1 MLNSLPSFAAAMLF
15 LLCSFT
21 QSCAPRLLLQRPPE
35 NYQGPIAEG
44 PVLQSDDYWI
54 YRRADG
60 SRIKLGAGNPLAK
73 VEFPLWV
80 GRIWRSQGTAT
91 LRGQPVTSSRISTEI
106 ECEATAFKPITVAAG
121 TFEAFEC
128 KCGCTVTGGPYDP
141 WCGDWTIWYAPAAK
155 NIVKL
160 KTEST
165 ASSFDL
171 LEYKL
176 SDKTSAPRRS
186 SETR

>member
-1 MLNSLPSFAAAMLF
+1 MRNSLPSFAAAMLV
-15 LLCSFT
+15 LLCSFI
-21 QSCAPRLLLQRPPE
+21 QGCAPRLLPDKPPE
-35 NYQGPIAEG
+35 NYRGPIAEG
-44 PVLQSDDYWI
+44 PVLQSGDYWI

-60 SRIKLGAGNPLAK
+60 TRAKLGAGNPLAK

-80 GRIWRSQGTAT
+80 GRIWKFPSTASQM
-91 LRGQPVTSSRISTEI
+91 GQPVTGHRIATEI
-106 ECEATAFKPITVAAG
+106 ECEATAFKFITVETG

-128 KCGCTVTGGPYDP
+128 KCRCTVTSGPYDP
-141 WCGDWTIWYAPAAK
+141 WCGDWTIWYAPEVK

-160 KTEST
+160 KTENT

-176 SDKTSAPRRS
+176 SDKTPAPRAP
-186 SETR
+186 